1 MNSHATSALR
11 PTSDVRQRA
20 AVKSSGQ
27 SRVQKAGP
35 GAGSKSRVHV
45 KIAVRPR
52 KSVLDRCQ
60 SAWYC
65 PAKQQSR
72 QQGEGTMSGMERAT
86 QRLKWV
92 QRVALALLVVAGVVN
107 YIDRATLAVANPLIR
122 EELGLSIADMGY
134 LLSAFLWAYAFAQL
148 PTGAM
153 VDRLGPRA
161 LLTMGLSLWSLAQ
174 LLGGLVQNF
183 GQFFGARVLLGVGEA
198 PQFPTGARV
207 VRDWFNQRDRGL
219 ATGVFNCAS
228 SLGTAIAVPLL
239 TYLMLSFGWRT
250 MFVIMGIA
258 GLIVAAS
265 WFALYRNPGEVALTA
280 SENAYR
286 TQGDPPGQRT
296 KVTFG
301 EWKLLFRFK
310 TTWGMIFGYFGCI
323 YLTWIYT
330 AWLPGYLEIERHMS
344 VKYTG
349 WAAAVPFACGV
360 VGGVLGGYIAA
371 IALLGTAVCTV
382 AAAYVSSNAL
392 AIAFISV
399 SLFLVYVTSTCAWA
413 LSSVAVPTNC
423 TASIGAVQNF
433 GGYLGGAL
441 APTVTGLIVQNTGS
455 FVPALVVGALIGVAS
470 AACYLFIVDQPI
482 TETEMDALSYPR
494 GAPAGAQRPG

>member
-1 MNSHATSALR
+1 MPGIELAT
-11 PTSDVRQRA
+11 P
-20 AVKSSGQ
+20 
-27 SRVQKAGP
+27 
-35 GAGSKSRVHV
+35 
-45 KIAVRPR
+45 
-52 KSVLDRCQ
+52 
-60 SAWYC
+60 
-65 PAKQQSR
+65 
-72 QQGEGTMSGMERAT
+72 
-86 QRLKWV
+86 RLKII

-153 VDRLGPRA
+153 VDRLGPRI

-183 GQFFGARVLLGVGEA
+183 GQFFGARVLLGIGEA

-228 SLGTAIAVPLL
+228 SLGTAIAAPLL

-250 MFVIMGIA
+250 MFVIMGVA
-258 GLIVAAS
+258 GLIVAAA
-265 WFALYRNPGEVALTA
+265 WCLLYRNPDEVALEPR
-280 SENAYR
+280 ENAYR

-296 KVTFG
+296 KVTFR
-301 EWKLLFRFK
+301 EWKLLFRFR
-310 TTWGMIFGYFGCI
+310 TTWGMVFGYFGCI

-360 VGGVLGGYIAA
+360 VGGVFGGYIADILVRRGVEPLKSRRYPA
-371 IALLGTAVCTV
+371 SIALLGTAACTV

-392 AIAFISV
+392 AIAFISI

-441 APTVTGLIVQNTGS
+441 APTVTGLIVQHTGS
-455 FVPALVVGALIGVAS
+455 FVPALVVGALIGVVS
-470 AACYLFIVDQPI
+470 AASYLFVVDQPVTAADLEARTDI
-482 TETEMDALSYPR
+482 KLDS
-494 GAPAGAQRPG
+494 PGSIPVRRN

>member
-1 MNSHATSALR
+1 MPGIELAT
-11 PTSDVRQRA
+11 P
-20 AVKSSGQ
+20 
-27 SRVQKAGP
+27 
-35 GAGSKSRVHV
+35 
-45 KIAVRPR
+45 
-52 KSVLDRCQ
+52 
-60 SAWYC
+60 
-65 PAKQQSR
+65 
-72 QQGEGTMSGMERAT
+72 
-86 QRLKWV
+86 RLKII

-153 VDRLGPRA
+153 VDRLGPRI

-183 GQFFGARVLLGVGEA
+183 GQFFAARVLLGIGEA

-228 SLGTAIAVPLL
+228 SLGTAIAAPLL

-250 MFVIMGIA
+250 MFVIMGVA
-258 GLIVAAS
+258 GLIVAAA
-265 WFALYRNPGEVALTA
+265 WCLLYRNPDEVALEPR
-280 SENAYR
+280 ENAYR

-296 KVTFG
+296 KVTFR
-301 EWKLLFRFK
+301 EWKLLFRFR
-310 TTWGMIFGYFGCI
+310 TTWGMVFGYFGCI

-360 VGGVLGGYIAA
+360 VGGVFGGYIADILVRRGVEPLKSRRYPA
-371 IALLGTAVCTV
+371 SIALLGTAACTV

-392 AIAFISV
+392 AIAFISI

-441 APTVTGLIVQNTGS
+441 APTVTGLIVQHTGS
-455 FVPALVVGALIGVAS
+455 FVPALVVGALIGVVS
-470 AACYLFIVDQPI
+470 AASYLFVVDQPVTAADLEARTDI
-482 TETEMDALSYPR
+482 KLDSP
-494 GAPAGAQRPG
+494 GSIPVQRN

>member
-1 MNSHATSALR
+1 
-11 PTSDVRQRA
+11 
-20 AVKSSGQ
+20 
-27 SRVQKAGP
+27 
-35 GAGSKSRVHV
+35 
-45 KIAVRPR
+45 
-52 KSVLDRCQ
+52 
-60 SAWYC
+60 
-65 PAKQQSR
+65 
-72 QQGEGTMSGMERAT
+72 MSGTEQAT
-86 QRLKWV
+86 ARLKSV

-134 LLSAFLWAYAFAQL
+134 LLSAFLWAYAFSQL

-153 VDRLGPRA
+153 VDRLGPRI

-174 LLGGLVQNF
+174 LLGGVVRNF
-183 GQFFGARVLLGVGEA
+183 GEFFGARILLGIGEA

-239 TYLMLSFGWRT
+239 TYLMLSFGWRA

-258 GLIVAAS
+258 GLIVAAL
-265 WFALYRNPGEVALTA
+265 WYLLYRNPDGVALTPQ
-280 SENAYR
+280 ENAYR

-296 KVTFG
+296 KVTFR
-301 EWKLLFRFK
+301 EWKLLFRFR

-360 VGGVLGGYIAA
+360 VGGVLGGYIADILVRRGVEPLRSRRYPAA

-441 APTVTGLIVQNTGS
+441 APTVTGLIVQHTGS
-455 FVPALVVGALIGVAS
+455 FVPALVVGSLIGAVS
-470 AACYLFIVDQPI
+470 AGCYLFVVDQPI
-482 TETEMDALSYPR
+482 TAAELDAAS
-494 GAPAGAQRPG
+494 GAKIGGLGVGANPE

>member
-1 MNSHATSALR
+1 
-11 PTSDVRQRA
+11 
-20 AVKSSGQ
+20 
-27 SRVQKAGP
+27 
-35 GAGSKSRVHV
+35 
-45 KIAVRPR
+45 
-52 KSVLDRCQ
+52 
-60 SAWYC
+60 
-65 PAKQQSR
+65 
-72 QQGEGTMSGMERAT
+72 MSGIEPAT
-86 QRLKWV
+86 PRLKSI

-122 EELGLSIADMGY
+122 EELGLSIAEMGY
-134 LLSAFLWAYAFAQL
+134 LLSAFLWAYAFSQL

-153 VDRLGPRA
+153 VDRLGPRL
-161 LLTMGLSLWSLAQ
+161 LLTTGLSLWSLAQ

-183 GQFFGARVLLGVGEA
+183 TQFFGARVLLGVGEA

-250 MFVIMGIA
+250 MFVIMGVA
-258 GLIVAAS
+258 GLIVAAL
-265 WFALYRNPGEVALTA
+265 WFLLYRNPGEVALTA
-280 SENAYR
+280 PENAYR
-286 TQGDPPGQRT
+286 TQGDPPGHRT

-360 VGGVLGGYIAA
+360 VGGVLGGYIADILVRRGVEPLKSRRYPAA

-455 FVPALVVGALIGVAS
+455 FVPALVVGALIGVVS
-470 AACYLFIVDQPI
+470 AGCYLFIVDQPI
-482 TETEMDALSYPR
+482 TAAELDAAS
-494 GAPAGAQRPG
+494 GANVDHLGVGANPKQ

>member
-1 MNSHATSALR
+1 
-11 PTSDVRQRA
+11 
-20 AVKSSGQ
+20 
-27 SRVQKAGP
+27 
-35 GAGSKSRVHV
+35 
-45 KIAVRPR
+45 
-52 KSVLDRCQ
+52 
-60 SAWYC
+60 
-65 PAKQQSR
+65 
-72 QQGEGTMSGMERAT
+72 MSGLESAT
-86 QRLKWV
+86 PRIKVIQRL
-92 QRVALALLVVAGVVN
+92 ALTLLVVAGVVN

-153 VDRLGPRA
+153 VDRLGPRI
-161 LLTMGLSLWSLAQ
+161 LLTLGLSLWSLAQ

-183 GQFFGARVLLGVGEA
+183 GQFFGARILLGIGEA

-228 SLGTAIAVPLL
+228 SLGTAIAAPLL
-239 TYLMLSFGWRT
+239 TFLMLSFGWRV
-250 MFVIMGIA
+250 MFVIMGVA
-258 GLIVAAS
+258 GLIVAAA
-265 WFALYRNPGEVALTA
+265 WCVFYRNPEEVALTPQ
-280 SENAYR
+280 ENVYR

-296 KVTFG
+296 KVTFR
-301 EWKLLFRFK
+301 EWKLLFRFR
-310 TTWGMIFGYFGCI
+310 TTWGMVAGYFGCI

-349 WAAAVPFACGV
+349 WAAAIPFACGV
-360 VGGVLGGYIAA
+360 IGGVFGGYIADHLVRRGTEPLRSRRIPAA
-371 IALLGTAVCTV
+371 IALLGTAACTV

-392 AIAFISV
+392 AIAFISI

-441 APTVTGLIVQNTGS
+441 APTVTGLIVQKTGS
-455 FVPALVVGALIGVAS
+455 FIPALVVGALIGIIS
-470 AACYLFIVDQPI
+470 AGSYLFVVDQPI
-482 TETEMDALSYPR
+482 TGADLEAEAEAQLSSVR
-494 GAPAGAQRPG
+494 G